1 MSKTSFNI
9 NPSAIL
15 TTALGTAF
23 LSCAAQ
29 VAGAIH
35 RRRQSGRARGCTL
48 QEMPDYILKDIGV
61 TRFEIEYLVK
71 SGRACR
77 WRQSE

>member
-1 MSKTSFNI
+1 MSKTSFNL
-9 NPSAIL
+9 NPSAFL
-15 TTALGTAF
+15 TTALSTAF
-23 LSCAAQ
+23 LSYAAQ
-29 VAGAIH
+29 VAEATR
-35 RRRQSGRARGCTL
+35 RRRQTSRARGCAL

-71 SGRACR
+71 SGRVCR

>member
-1 MSKTSFNI
+1 MSKTSFDT
-9 NPSAIL
+9 NPSPFL

-23 LSCAAQ
+23 SSCVAQ
-29 VAGAIH
+29 VAQAIH
-35 RRRQSGRARGCTL
+35 RRRQSGRARGCAL

-71 SGRACR
+71 SGRACKR
-77 WRQSE
+77 RKSE